1 MSQDPSISEPR
12 PAGEPLPE
20 GDEAAPPGT
29 RTMGMVRWALV
40 ALMALAAAGAWIQF
54 SGNAGRS
61 GSAAVQFHCPMHPA
75 VLADHPGSCPICGM
89 DLVKVEGA
97 EKKADAPAGTGGPE
111 AAGEGAYW
119 CPMHPEV
126 TSDDPNAT
134 CPKCSGMRLLPRP
147 TAGGAKQGVPG
158 LVAVDLSPDRVQ
170 LVGMRTAPVKREK
183 LSPTLRTVG
192 IVTSDERGL
201 ALVTTRF
208 GGWVESLG
216 VSQTGQ
222 RVRKGEVLAR
232 IYSPDMFNAQLTY
245 VNAIGWLKGT
255 QPLGTGQAT
264 PDLDREARTRL
275 LLAGVEAADV
285 DEIQREGKPLRA
297 LSVRAP
303 ISGYVGRKT
312 AVVGLYVQPGS
323 ELFEIADLSTV
334 WVMADV
340 YESEIERVKVG
351 QKATL
356 EVAAVP
362 GQTFTGQVTFLYPTV
377 SAASRTLQARIE
389 FRNPALKLRPGM
401 YANVTLDVGTVDG
414 LVVPGEAVV
423 DAGEVQYVFVARQG
437 GRFEPRRVKLGW
449 RSDEKV
455 QILDGLSEGET
466 VVTTANF
473 LVDSESR
480 LRAAIEGFATPDEAK
495 PQPPVHRSGAGH
507 GH

>member
-1 MSQDPSISEPR
+1 MSQDPSTPDPR
-12 PAGEPLPE
+12 PAGEFLPE
-20 GDEAAPPGT
+20 GEEVAPPGT
-29 RTMGMVRWALV
+29 RTMGIVRWALV
-40 ALMALAAAGAWIQF
+40 ALMALAAAGAWVQF
-54 SGNAGRS
+54 SGLAGRS
-61 GSAAVQFHCPMHPA
+61 GSAAVQYHCPMHPA
-75 VLADHPGSCPICGM
+75 VLADHAGECPICGM
-89 DLVKVEGA
+89 DLVKVEDR
-97 EKKADAPAGTGGPE
+97 EKKPASGGE
-111 AAGEGAYW
+111 TAAAAAEGAYW

-147 TAGGAKQGVPG
+147 KAGAAKQGVPG

-170 LVGMRTAPVKREK
+170 LIGMRTAPVTREK

-208 GGWVESLG
+208 GGWVESLS

-232 IYSPDMFNAQLTY
+232 IYSPEMFNAQLTY

-285 DEIQREGKPLRA
+285 DEIRREGKPLRS

-303 ISGYVGRKT
+303 ISGYVGRKV
-312 AVVGLYVQPGS
+312 AVVGLFVQPGS

-334 WVMADV
+334 WVLADV

-377 SAASRTLQARIE
+377 SAASRTLQARVE

-401 YANVTLDVGTVDG
+401 YANVTLDVGSVDG

-423 DAGEVQYVFVARQG
+423 DTGEVQYVFVAREG

-449 RSDEKV
+449 RSEDKV
-455 QILDGLSEGET
+455 QVLDGVSEGEK

-473 LVDSESR
+473 LVDSERR
-480 LRAAIEGFATPDEAK
+480 LRAAIEGFATSE
-495 PQPPVHRSGAGH
+495 QPPPAAPPPVEHGTGH